1 MRKKKLTEFYGY
13 VWPSDFPVRSWYN
26 DKIRAPSSKKIKPN
40 SEESGQSNEESVPN
54 NKKEAPKPNAP
65 RFQFRGIN
73 PPPPNDEES
82 DDSDGYDGIF
92 FNCFKFLYIFSFI
105 S

>member
-1 MRKKKLTEFYGY
+1 MRKKKPTEFYGY

-26 DKIRAPSSKKIKPN
+26 DKIRAPASKKIKPN

-54 NKKEAPKPNAP
+54 NKKEAVKEAPKANAP

-73 PPPPNDEES
+73 PPPLNDEES
-82 DDSDGYDGIF
+82 DDSDRYDGIF
-92 FNCFKFLYIFSFI
+92 LN
-105 S
+105 